1 MEKFKIYGENGENQN
16 QMNSSVTKNVL
27 KVKEPVFRQICE
39 TCNLRVF
46 FRLDFCCLLDQDL
59 KGQFR

>member
-16 QMNSSVTKNVL
+16 QMNWRVTKNGL
-27 KVKEPVFRQICE
+27 KVKNPVFRQICE
-39 TCNLRVF
+39 RCNLRLF
-46 FRLDFCCLLDQDL
+46 FGFVFCCLLDQNL